1 MISANRLTCIALL
14 TALGPNLGLAPPA
27 AAEKVLRIGMTAS
40 DIPKTHG
47 QPDQAFEG
55 NRLTGLTLYDALT
68 AWDYETG
75 TRIVPVLAT
84 EWSVDA
90 ADKTKWIF
98 KLRPNIAFKDGS
110 PFNADAVVW
119 NVRKVLDK
127 SAAHYDP
134 SQVGWTA
141 PRMPTLRSARKID
154 DTTVEFTTSE
164 PDSFLAINLVN
175 LFMASPAHWQSKFDK
190 VAPDVTDP

>member
-1 MISANRLTCIALL
+1 MSSARLTCVALL
-14 TALGPNLGLAPPA
+14 TALGANLGLAFPA

-75 TRIVPVLAT
+75 TRIMPMLAT

-90 ADKTKWIF
+90 ADKTKWLF

-110 PFNADAVVW
+110 PLNADAV
-119 NVRKVLDK
+119 
-127 SAAHYDP
+127 
-134 SQVGWTA
+134 
-141 PRMPTLRSARKID
+141 
-154 DTTVEFTTSE
+154 
-164 PDSFLAINLVN
+164 
-175 LFMASPAHWQSKFDK
+175 
-190 VAPDVTDP
+190 